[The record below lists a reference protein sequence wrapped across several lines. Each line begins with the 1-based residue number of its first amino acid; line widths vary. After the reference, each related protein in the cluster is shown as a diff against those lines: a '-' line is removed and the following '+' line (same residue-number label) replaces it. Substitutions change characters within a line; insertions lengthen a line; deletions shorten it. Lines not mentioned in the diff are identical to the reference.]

1 LVTIAAAAASDD
13 PKIREQ
19 VPERLHRSQTLVLCP
34 SSVVPNWADEF
45 AIWTPV
51 DHHLGQI
58 RLIAPRGKAFEMPE
72 RLQTIRDWN
81 RRGGVLIM
89 SYEMLRILIV
99 NKPARLND
107 EEHELVEGWL
117 LSGPNIIVADEAHKL
132 RSGKSAISQVA
143 SRFKSTSR
151 IAMTGSP
158 LSNQLFEYYQMVEW
172 VAPGYLED
180 PNTFKKK
187 FMEPIQAGS
196 YIDSTRME
204 QRESLVSL
212 QLLNGILAPKVLRA
226 DTSVLAADLPPKT
239 EFVLTVPLTELQR
252 NAYNTFVDCAKSGD
266 ADSSLKLWSWLAIM
280 QLCCNHPFPFR
291 EKLADRLKQQEDTE
305 NQSLLPTSIQDAGLP
320 SDLVSRMDAHFSKY
334 PNLQETALSNRAVIL
349 DEILDLSMRVNDK
362 VLIFTQSIPTMD
374 YLDLMLRN
382 KGRKYQRIDGSTT
395 GPDRQ
400 NATKRFNSD
409 SSENVLL
416 ISTRAGGVGLN
427 MFGANRVVI
436 FDFLFNPMW
445 EEQAVGRAYRL
456 GQKKPVYVYRFV
468 AGGTFEELIFNNA
481 VFKRQLA
488 VRVVDKKTVV
498 RESRKKAS
506 TFLTHVKDVEKDE
519 NYAALGRDPQVLDQ
533 ILGGDL
539 NEIILK
545 ATLSHIQ
552 DNENDRLTEEETR
565 QVEYELRME
574 RLKRSDLL
582 AYNAEI
588 KRREDA
594 EKVRQQE
601 VSRIL
606 KQREAEKAEE
616 QQRLL
621 QMSHARQ
628 QQDFP
633 VEQRL
638 ASLNRGP
645 IPMSTVGRSPLSVN
659 NRGAAGAAQP
669 PRFPSGANATPIA
682 QDRTQFR
689 AYQPSTS
696 SILPAGFNQHP
707 APPSAY
713 KPSSSTLRQA
723 DGEECRPAFAVPPGN
738 EVIVIDSSP
747 PATPVNVPID
757 PLPLRS
763 APSAGSP
770 VPLTTAINGDLA
782 QENINQ
788 PTSVKMAPP
797 SNQDEPQGS
806 AEHIMD
812 ANMDIGGDVSV
823 DLVGKNTEE
832 TGHNQANAP
841 HAPVAAD
848 QEKSL
853 DASNNGIAEP
863 KVTAFE
869 MADDDNAF
877 ENSANSPTNI
887 GEGRHMNLGDGSV
900 SETVAVGT
908 SLNVP
913 ATSPVSGQSE
923 PMDTS
928 ESTPVTISTP
938 AVVTATFPKA
948 SSQSEPMDISDSA

>member
-1 LVTIAAAAASDD
+1 MVTIAAAAASDD

-19 VPERLHRSQTLVLCP
+19 VPERFHRSQTLVLCP

-45 AIWTPV
+45 AMWTPF
-51 DHHLGQI
+51 DHHLGPIQ
-58 RLIAPRGKAFEMPE
+58 LIAPRGKTLEMLE

-99 NKPARLND
+99 NKPARLTE
-107 EEHELVEGWL
+107 EEHELVEECL

-180 PNTFKKK
+180 PNTFKRK
-187 FMEPIQAGS
+187 FMDPIQAGS
-196 YIDSTRME
+196 YLDSTVME
-204 QRESLVSL
+204 QRDSLVSL

-226 DTSVLAADLPPKT
+226 DTSVLAADLPSKT

-252 NAYNTFVDCAKSGD
+252 YAYNTFVDCAKSGD
-266 ADSSLKLWSWLAIM
+266 ADASLKLWSWLAIM
-280 QLCCNHPFPFR
+280 QLLCNHPFPFR
-291 EKLADRLKQQEDTE
+291 EKLEDRLKQQEDNE
-305 NQSLLPTSIQDAGLP
+305 ASILPTSIQDAGLP
-320 SDLVSRMDAHFSKY
+320 SDLVSQMDALFSKY

-349 DEILDLSMRVNDK
+349 DEILDLSMRAKDK
-362 VLIFTQSIPTMD
+362 VLIFTQSIPTMNF
-374 YLDLMLRN
+374 LDLMLRN

-409 SSENVLL
+409 SCEQILL

-456 GQKKPVYVYRFV
+456 GQKKPVYVYRFL

-498 RESRKKAS
+498 RESKKKSSAY
-506 TFLTHVKDVEKDE
+506 LTHVQDVEKDE
-519 NYAALGRDPQVLDQ
+519 EYAALGRDPRVLDQ
-533 ILGGDL
+533 ILGGEL

-545 ATLSHIQ
+545 AKLSHIQ
-552 DNENDRLTEEETR
+552 DNESDRLTEEETR
-565 QVEYELRME
+565 QVEYELKME
-574 RLKRSDLL
+574 RLKRSDPL

-588 KRREDA
+588 KRRDDA
-594 EKVRQQE
+594 EKIRQQE

-606 KQREAEKAEE
+606 KQREAEKAAE
-616 QQRLL
+616 QQRLF
-621 QMSHARQ
+621 QMSQAGQ
-628 QQDFP
+628 QQGFMT
-633 VEQRL
+633 EQQRL

-645 IPMSTVGRSPLSVN
+645 IPMSTAGKSPLSVN

-669 PRFPSGANATPIA
+669 IA
-682 QDRTQFR
+682 QDRPQFS
-689 AYQPSTS
+689 AHQPSS
-696 SILPAGFNQHP
+696 SSFLPVGLNERP
-707 APPSAY
+707 VPPSSY
-713 KPSSSTLRQA
+713 KPSSSTLPQADDGESRQA
-723 DGEECRPAFAVPPGN
+723 FEVPLRN
-738 EVIVIDSSP
+738 EVIVIEDNSVPS
-747 PATPVNVPID
+747 TPVKAPDNA
-757 PLPLRS
+757 LPLRS
-763 APSAGSP
+763 APSENSP
-770 VPLTTAINGDLA
+770 VSPTRNMSDDVARENAI
-782 QENINQ
+782 Q
-788 PTSVKMAPP
+788 PTSVEMPPP

-806 AEHIMD
+806 AEHIKD
-812 ANMDIGGDVSV
+812 SNVDIGGDGSV
-823 DLVGKNTEE
+823 DLVDKNTAE
-832 TGHNQANAP
+832 TGHDQATEP
-841 HAPVAAD
+841 HRPATVD
-848 QEKSL
+848 QEKS
-853 DASNNGIAEP
+853 DASNNGIADP
-863 KVTAFE
+863 KVPVLS
-869 MADDDNAF
+869 MAGEDNAL
-877 ENSANSPTNI
+877 EKSANGSTDI
-887 GEGRHMNLGDGSV
+887 GEGRHMGLSDDSA
-900 SETVAVGT
+900 SKTAAVGA

-923 PMDTS
+923 TMDTS
-928 ESTPVTISTP
+928 
-938 AVVTATFPKA
+938 
-948 SSQSEPMDISDSA
+948 DSA